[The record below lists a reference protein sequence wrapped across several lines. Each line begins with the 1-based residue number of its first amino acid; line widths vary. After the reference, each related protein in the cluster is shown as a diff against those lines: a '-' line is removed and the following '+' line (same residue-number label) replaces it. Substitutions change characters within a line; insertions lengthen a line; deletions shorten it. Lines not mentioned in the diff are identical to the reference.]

1 MKRRALI
8 AAALVALAA
17 LALAPEALA
26 LGGGGSSS
34 FGGGGGGGGG
44 GHGGSGFF
52 IYIILRLFIDLA
64 IHQPIV
70 AAIIVGLIVLWYG
83 WARMTRRTQAARE
96 DAPSD
101 HVSKRTLGQR
111 ERRVELAA
119 AEAAEDDPAFAPD
132 AVRTS
137 AGELFRQVEAAW
149 DARDRTK
156 LSRLVGP
163 DLMKEWTRRLD
174 DFQARGWHNRVQPL
188 EEPRVDY
195 VGLSRAGGGVG
206 ADGGDGG
213 GEDGEANAGRV
224 VVRIEARMKDYVED
238 GTGRHIK
245 RTGYFTETVRLM
257 EYWTLSRIPPKPGQ
271 SQNGQ
276 AIGWILAS
284 IEQAGEGKHALEDKI
299 VGTAWADEGALR
311 DEALVEGAVAQ
322 AVPDGTKVSEVAD
335 LQFEG
340 GAQAA
345 ANDLSVADGRFAPDV
360 LEVAAR
366 RAVAAWAEAVDG
378 DDAALDKL
386 ADPAVVRE
394 LLYPDD
400 PGGRIRLVV
409 RGPKVNRIRVVGLDA
424 GATPPTMTIEVDVQG
439 HRYLQNRDTAAVVGG
454 SKARSVGFTER
465 WTFALSD
472 DPRQPWRICAAGSQP
487 ARA

>member
-1 MKRRALI
+1 MKRRAVIL
-8 AAALVALAA
+8 AALVGLTAA
-17 LALAPEALA
+17 TTLALAPDALA

-34 FGGGGGGGGG
+34 VGGGGGGGGG

-70 AAIIVGLIVLWYG
+70 AAIIVGLALAWYA
-83 WARMTRRTQAARE
+83 WVRMTRRTQAAKE

-101 HVSKRTLGQR
+101 HVSKRKLDQR

-132 AVRTS
+132 EVRAS
-137 AGELFRQVEAAW
+137 AAELFRQIEAAW

-156 LSRLVGP
+156 LGRLVGP

-195 VGLSRAGGGVG
+195 VGLSR
-206 ADGGDGG
+206 GGD
-213 GEDGEANAGRV
+213 DGAGRV
-224 VVRIEARMKDYVED
+224 VVRMEARMKDYVDD
-238 GTGRHIK
+238 GSGRHIK
-245 RTGYFTETVRLM
+245 RTGYFTETVRLQ
-257 EYWTLSRIPPKPGQ
+257 EYWTLARVATATT
-271 SQNGQ
+271 QNGK
-276 AIGWILAS
+276 AEIGWILVS
-284 IEQAGEGKHALEDKI
+284 IEQAGEGKHALQDKI

-311 DEALVEGAVAQ
+311 DEALVEGAVAE
-322 AVPDGTKVSEVAD
+322 AVPSGTKVSEVAE

-340 GAQAA
+340 DAHSA

-378 DDAALDKL
+378 DDAALSKL
-386 ADPAVVRE
+386 ADPKVVQE
-394 LLYPDD
+394 LLYPND
-400 PGGRIRLVV
+400 PSGHIRLVV

-439 HRYLQNRDTAAVVGG
+439 HRYLQDRDTAAVVGG
-454 SKARSVGFTER
+454 SKARSTGFTER

-472 DPRQPWRICAAGSQP
+472 DERQPWRICAAGSQQP
-487 ARA
+487 TRA